1 MQKKDLN
8 KKKKNIGPL
17 RWLQGWHHNQGSVWQ
32 RWTMQIVLLTV
43 SLLLT
48 LPVFIM
54 IYRYIPDLVI
64 KAGQTDLRIDH
75 IATGL
80 LVFLM
85 IRLLLGM
92 IDHLV
97 FYVALVASGLLLISH
112 ASGFYTYRDITHRYQ
127 DLMSY
132 VESNPVKI
140 PFLRDE
146 KMTIR
151 NARQIREAIDFRNPE
166 VRNYAITISRANFS
180 DPALYREYG
189 NVIRYFSIFSEIV
202 KWNYIPDP
210 VGEEY
215 YAKASESMQHLSGD
229 CDDYS
234 ILMAACIKAVGGHV
248 RLVHTKNHLYPEVRV
263 CHARD
268 FEKIV
273 NLIKR
278 KLYLKESLG
287 GTIYYRIDRDD
298 YVWLNFDYT
307 SRYPGGPFM
316 AEAVLGLLVI

>member
-1 MQKKDLN
+1 M
-8 KKKKNIGPL
+8 
-17 RWLQGWHHNQGSVWQ
+17 
-32 RWTMQIVLLTV
+32 
-43 SLLLT
+43 
-48 LPVFIM
+48 
-54 IYRYIPDLVI
+54 
-64 KAGQTDLRIDH
+64 
-75 IATGL
+75 
-80 LVFLM
+80 
-85 IRLLLGM
+85 
-92 IDHLV
+92 
-97 FYVALVASGLLLISH
+97 
-112 ASGFYTYRDITHRYQ
+112 THRYQ
-127 DLMSY
+127 DLISF

-151 NARQIREAIDFRNPE
+151 NSRQIREAIDFRNPE
-166 VRNYAITISRANFS
+166 VRNYAVAISRANFT

-189 NVIRYFSIFSEIV
+189 NVIRYFSIFSEVV

-248 RLVHTKNHLYPEVRV
+248 RLVHTKNHLYPEVRI

-268 FEKIV
+268 FDKIT

-287 GTIYYRIDRDD
+287 GTIYYRIDRED